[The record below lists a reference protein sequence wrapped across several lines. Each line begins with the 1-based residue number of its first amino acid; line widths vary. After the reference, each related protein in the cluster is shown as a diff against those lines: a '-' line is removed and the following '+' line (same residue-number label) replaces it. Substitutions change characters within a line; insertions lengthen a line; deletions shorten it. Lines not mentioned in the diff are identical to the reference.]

1 MKHIYIKGA
10 GNNWAQGYE
19 MCSGEFAETALD
31 CVRRELE
38 FVDNCPFLVVTHSLA
53 GGTGSGLG
61 TRITEQIGDEF
72 SDCVRMNVAITPY
85 HFGEVVVQHYN
96 AVLSLAKVAS
106 SSDAVLLFENE
117 VAQYMCKQTRGIERP
132 TLGDINELIASH
144 LVPILLPSNRLSY
157 SDPHTSRSNS
167 ISNSNTTRCDLGES
181 IRHLCPHSGF
191 KFIDVKTVPQ
201 TPKQSVEYTYDTW
214 HSLINTISRMQI
226 RGSYID
232 RSTSVSTLRTPGLG
246 AESDH
251 HHLSTPQ
258 RNSTVP
264 SAKDT
269 LITPSTVQAGIVLA
283 SVLTLHGPEAA
294 EESKKV
300 RIGPKALDSLSQLAS
315 PTDKRNPNPT
325 YHYSV
330 PHSSLLY
337 TSTSSSLPSSSS
349 TGGAVEVRS
358 SQYAL
363 SGYPRSASLLSNST
377 AVLPLLQRVTARA
390 QQLFGTRAYVH
401 QYNEFGVSETDFVDS
416 FRKVGQIITNYESL
430 K

>member
-1 MKHIYIKGA
+1 
-10 GNNWAQGYE
+10 
-19 MCSGEFAETALD
+19 MCSGEFADTALD

-38 FVDNCPFLVVTHSLA
+38 FVDNCPFLIVAHSLA

-72 SDCVRMNVAITPY
+72 SDCVRMNLAITPY

-96 AVLSLAKVAS
+96 AVLSLAKIAS
-106 SSDAVLLFENE
+106 SSDAILLFENE

-144 LVPILLPSNRLSY
+144 LVPILLPSYRLSH
-157 SDPHTSRSNS
+157 SLDPPPHS
-167 ISNSNTTRCDLGES
+167 IRCDLAES

-214 HSLINTISRMQI
+214 HSLINTISRMQV

-232 RSTSVSTLRTPGLG
+232 RSTSTSSMTVRTPSSSSHNHPSVITSGVN
-246 AESDH
+246 SQY
-251 HHLSTPQ
+251 LSTPQ
-258 RNSTVP
+258 RNSIVP
-264 SAKDT
+264 NVKKE
-269 LITPSTVQAGIVLA
+269 TPQASSSSSVVQAGVVLA
-283 SVLTLHGPEAA
+283 SVLTLHGVEAA

-300 RIGPKALDSLSQLAS
+300 RIGPKALDSLSHLAT

-325 YHYSV
+325 YHYEV

-337 TSTSSSLPSSSS
+337 TSTSLGES
-349 TGGAVEVRS
+349 VEVRS
-358 SQYAL
+358 SPYAL
-363 SGYPRSASLLSNST
+363 SGYPRSASLLSNGT

-401 QYNEFGVSETDFVDS
+401 QYNDFGVSESDFVDS

-430 K
+430 